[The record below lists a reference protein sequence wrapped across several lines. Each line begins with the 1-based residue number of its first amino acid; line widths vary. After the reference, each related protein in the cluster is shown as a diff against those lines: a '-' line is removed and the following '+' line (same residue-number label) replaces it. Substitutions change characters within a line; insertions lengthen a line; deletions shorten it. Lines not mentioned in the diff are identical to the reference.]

1 MSNRR
6 KFIASLP
13 LIGAGVGLGLTQVQ
27 AHPSLIHTHKR
38 RNFRIAHLTDIHVQ
52 PGDVAPKG
60 MAKALKK
67 AQTLPDKVDFI
78 LNGGDCIMD
87 SLNRNKAEVKAQ
99 WEVWQSV
106 LKNELSLD
114 LHSCIGNHDVWGW
127 SDVGNKKKNDP
138 LYGKAWATEELK
150 LTNRY
155 YSFTKGNWHFV
166 VLDSTHPRPVAGY
179 WAKLDEAQMD
189 WLEKELAS
197 VPKEQFIC
205 VLSHIPILSVCTYFD
220 GENLKGKNW
229 KIPGAWMHQDA
240 KQLKDLF
247 YKYPNVKV
255 CLSGHIHLVDE
266 AEYLGVKYYCNGAV
280 SGAWWGGTLQEFPP
294 AFAVVNLY
302 EDGSSDREMVRY
314 D

>member
-13 LIGAGVGLGLTQVQ
+13 LIGASVGLGLTQVQ
-27 AHPSLIHTHKR
+27 AQPSILHTHKR
-38 RNFRIAHLTDIHVQ
+38 RSFRIAHLTDIHVQ
-52 PGDVAPKG
+52 PGDAAPKG
-60 MAKALKK
+60 MAKAFQK
-67 AQTLPDKVDFI
+67 AQSLPDKVDFI

-106 LKNELSLD
+106 LKNELSLEF
-114 LHSCIGNHDVWGW
+114 HSCIGNHDVWGW

-150 LTNRY
+150 LANRY

-197 VPKEQFIC
+197 VPKDKFVC

-220 GENLKGKNW
+220 GENLKGRNW

-247 YKYPNVKV
+247 YKHPNVKV